1 MPVDRDRAPLAKE
14 RARHATCLLIVDM
27 ISTWDFPDAEKL
39 APFAEAVAPRIA
51 KLKAR
56 CAKAGIPALYVND
69 NLGQWRSDFRHL
81 VEASMRL
88 SETGTRIGRALA
100 PDEDDYFVLKP
111 KQSGFYATPL
121 DLLLRHLGVK
131 RLVIT
136 GVSAD
141 MCIAFTASEARMRD
155 YDAVVPQ
162 DCVASQT
169 RIRNQRALRQ
179 LRDAFDVATPV
190 STALRLTTAK
200 SGRTA

>member
-39 APFAEAVAPRIA
+39 APFAEAAARRIA
-51 KLKAR
+51 RLKAR

-88 SETGTRIGRALA
+88 SETGARIGSALA
-100 PDEDDYFVLKP
+100 PDDNDYFVLKP
-111 KQSGFYATPL
+111 KQSGFFATPL
-121 DLLLRHLGVK
+121 DLLLRHLCAR

-136 GVSAD
+136 GVSGD
-141 MCIAFTASEARMRD
+141 MCIAFTASEARIRD
-155 YDAVVPQ
+155 YEVVVPQ

-169 RIRNQRALRQ
+169 RTRNARALRL
-179 LRDAFDVATPV
+179 LREALDIATPA
-190 STALRLTTAK
+190 SAALRLAGAR
-200 SGRTA
+200 SGRAA